1 MRGENRTGRAC
12 DSKESKRPVLLK
24 TKDHS
29 RCLEVKIGNLGVEL
43 WDFPNDEAK
52 PYARLLFEPD
62 RVGGCDATNG
72 VEKDG
77 TRLHVDLDVMEGG
90 TISVAIE
97 QWLLSFESETKDE
110 SVPSLHMQLAVLSIT
125 LFPQTNGQGTRAEF
139 VVRTEE
145 GVQCQAV
152 LTRLEASLLGTLLES
167 LVDDEETDCH
177 EFVG

>member
-1 MRGENRTGRAC
+1 M
-12 DSKESKRPVLLK
+12 K
-24 TKDHS
+24 TKGHS
-29 RCLEVKIGNLGVEL
+29 RCLEVKLGNLGVEL
-43 WDFPNDEAK
+43 WDFPNEDAK

-62 RVGGCDATNG
+62 WVDGCNAING

-110 SVPSLHMQLAVLSIT
+110 SMPSLHMQLAALSIN
-125 LFPQTNGQGTRAEF
+125 LFPQVNEQKAKAELAVRIDGGAQG
-139 VVRTEE
+139 
-145 GVQCQAV
+145 QAV

-167 LVDDEETDCH
+167 LVEDKEADCQ